1 MNKRRA
7 MKIEMPFIRFNAPIA
22 IFGGC
27 YSNFEA
33 TFALVQLMERLGIPA
48 SHRICTGDIV
58 AYGADAEACVE
69 LVRDAADYVVMGNC
83 EESLAAAKAD
93 CGCGFPDGSSCQRL
107 SSAWFAHA
115 DRQISPESRNWM
127 ATLPRRINLQI
138 GGARLAVVHG
148 GMEQINQF
156 IFASTSGKIKASQ
169 LNRAKV
175 DGVIGGHCG
184 VPFSQSV
191 AGRLWDNS
199 GAVGMPANDGT
210 PRIWFSIITPME
222 PGLEILHRAIGYD
235 HAAAAEKMHSADL
248 PKEYATA
255 LWTGLWPNC
264 VI

>member
-1 MNKRRA
+1 MPNPKQTFINESDDGRVAGIADTMRA
-7 MKIEMPFIRFNAPIA
+7 EVPLMRFNAPIA

-27 YSNFEA
+27 YSNLEA
-33 TFALVQLMERLGIPA
+33 TVALIQQIDRLGISA
-48 SHRICTGDIV
+48 SHRICTGDVV

-69 LVRDAADYVVMGNC
+69 LVRSAAEHVVMGNC

-93 CGCGFPDGSSCQRL
+93 CGCGFPEGSPCQRL
-107 SSAWFAHA
+107 SAAWFAHA
-115 DRQISPESRNWM
+115 DRQISPESRSWM
-127 ATLPRRINLQI
+127 ATLPQRIDVQI

-156 IFASTSGKIKASQ
+156 MFASTSGKIKASQ
-169 LNRAKV
+169 LNHTKG

-191 AGRLWDNS
+191 AGRLWHNS

-222 PGLEILHRAIGYD
+222 PGLEIQHRAIGYD
-235 HAAAAEKMHSADL
+235 HA
-248 PKEYATA
+248 
-255 LWTGLWPNC
+255 
-264 VI
+264 